1 MFQKNKKHVC
11 TRILVMAAVVALAL
25 TALWVSEVGAKPK
38 VPPPHSKAYGKT
50 VAEWLTIY
58 WRWMF
63 EGGEGK
69 VGNVQLMPMPAGD
82 ITGGTG
88 TVDDPLVITGELDIT
103 IEAGTP
109 FVLPLFAWIGER
121 YEDGSEDPPIP
132 DEDLIALIHPNLT
145 IDGET
150 IVSDDNKEA
159 FYVGPTW
166 FEPAIMYPEPPEPPE
181 PSDSVA
187 AIWHQGFGIVSLPLS
202 EGEHVIHLWEPFTL
216 PGYPYLAYN
225 NTWNV
230 TVVEEDDDD

>member
-1 MFQKNKKHVC
+1 
-11 TRILVMAAVVALAL
+11 MAAIVALVF
-25 TALWVSEVGAKPK
+25 TALLVSEVGAKPK
-38 VPPPHSKAYGKT
+38 VAPPHSRAYGKT
-50 VAEWLTIY
+50 MAEWLTIY
-58 WRWMF
+58 WEWLIG
-63 EGGEGK
+63 GGEDKVGK
-69 VGNVQLMPMPAGD
+69 VQFMPMPAGEYA
-82 ITGGTG
+82 GGSG
-88 TVDDPLVITGELDIT
+88 EAPDDPIVFAGELDIT

-121 YEDGSEDPPIP
+121 YEDGSEDPPIA
-132 DEDLIALIHPNLT
+132 DEDLIDLIHPNLT

-159 FYVGPTW
+159 YYVGPTW
-166 FEPAIMYPEPPEPPE
+166 FDRAIEYPEPTEYG
-181 PSDSVA
+181 SVA

-230 TVVEEDDDD
+230 TVVDEDNDD